1 MLLLARFQD
10 LQALEP
16 VICLARFPST
26 LQVPSGLVEGKAGT
40 PATILQWHYKI
51 ISESSKRR
59 VHSCVLFVRMTW
71 RKMKGGELSYSWGI
85 LYQGVQKE
93 NLLAIGLSAVWS
105 PGGQESPGV
114 QSPLGVRVAWKPW
127 SPGDKLH
134 QATQT
139 GRWRPK
145 TFHRCKSP
153 VQAQSRSF
161 PVPLPSAPG
170 IAATASGD

>member
-105 PGGQESPGV
+105 PGWPSRPAPSRPAPSRRWKNESLETP
-114 QSPLGVRVAWKPW
+114 VAGRQVGPSDSVVKLVA
-127 SPGDKLH
+127 GDQKH
-134 QATQT
+134 STD
-139 GRWRPK
+139 
-145 TFHRCKSP
+145 
-153 VQAQSRSF
+153 V
-161 PVPLPSAPG
+161 
-170 IAATASGD
+170 

>member
-26 LQVPSGLVEGKAGT
+26 LQVPSGLVEGKAGA
-40 PATILQWHYKI
+40 PATISQCQYKI

-71 RKMKGGELSYSWGI
+71 RKMKGGELELSYSWGI

-105 PGGQESPGV
+105 PGWPSRPGHSRRWERESPGNH
-114 QSPLGVRVAWKPW
+114 GR
-127 SPGDKLH
+127 
-134 QATQT
+134 QATSST
-139 GRWRPK
+139 RRLK
-145 TFHRCKSP
+145 L
-153 VQAQSRSF
+153 VA
-161 PVPLPSAPG
+161 
-170 IAATASGD
+170 GDQKHSTDVI